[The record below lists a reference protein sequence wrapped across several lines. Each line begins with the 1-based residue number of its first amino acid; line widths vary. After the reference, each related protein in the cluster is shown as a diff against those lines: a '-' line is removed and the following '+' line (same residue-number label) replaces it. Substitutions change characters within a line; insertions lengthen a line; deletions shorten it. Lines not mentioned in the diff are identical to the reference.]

1 MPKNFSLKNF
11 TFKCLFLLL
20 KGKKKKT
27 LIIVHSCVL
36 SHFSNA
42 WLFVTLWA
50 VACQA
55 PLSMGFSRQ
64 ECWSGLPCPPP
75 GDLPDPRIE
84 PSSFMSPAL
93 TDGFFT
99 TRATW
104 EALIVNPLTLNFFF
118 FGKFLE
124 DYDDLLL
131 YIYPVQVFQH
141 FLWYLESTLLLRKNL
156 A

>member
-1 MPKNFSLKNF
+1 MFVFTLKR
-11 TFKCLFLLL
+11 
-20 KGKKKKT
+20 KKKKT

-118 FGKFLE
+118 LVNSLKIMMISYFIFILFRFFSISF
-124 DYDDLLL
+124 D
-131 YIYPVQVFQH
+131 I
-141 FLWYLESTLLLRKNL
+141 
-156 A
+156 

>member
-1 MPKNFSLKNF
+1 MFVFTLKR
-11 TFKCLFLLL
+11 
-20 KGKKKKT
+20 KKKKT

-84 PSSFMSPAL
+84 PEALMSPASA
-93 TDGFFT
+93 GRFFT
-99 TRATW
+99 TSTTW
-104 EALIVNPLTLNFFF
+104 EALTTTVFCNKKKILKMQTSVLFKTHSHRSPEIILN
-118 FGKFLE
+118 
-124 DYDDLLL
+124 
-131 YIYPVQVFQH
+131 YIRLQSNAFKQ
-141 FLWYLESTLLLRKNL
+141 FNSGNS